1 MFYLVSILCQFAR
14 LTVLVAIVLPLFL
27 SSPASAFQIN
37 SDWTHPEVVVPV
49 IAHNP
54 GSHGTEWQTDLWIT
68 NPSGDEASVTLTFYP
83 QGKDAVVREVSVG
96 IYGARFFGDI
106 VLETFGLDDDKGLLL
121 VSAPETSLEVRGRIF
136 NTGGG
141 EGEFGQAFFGIPT
154 RRLSRQGFLSGVSTA
169 EGNRVSVGIANP
181 TERSFDVTMIV
192 RDADGNNVYRE
203 VVSLSPHELVQFNN
217 VAQLWGLPAADV
229 LTIYVQ
235 HPLDLEDSIYSY
247 ASVVRNDNGD
257 ATFIFGTAP
266 NSGPLRFEK

>member
-1 MFYLVSILCQFAR
+1 MSYLLSISCQFAR
-14 LTVLVAIVLPLFL
+14 WTVLVAVVLPLVL
-27 SSPASAFQIN
+27 ASPASAFQIN

-68 NPSGDEASVTLTFYP
+68 NPSGDASSVTLTFYP
-83 QGKDAVVREVSVG
+83 QGKDAIVSEAL
-96 IYGARFFGDI
+96 IGAYSALFFGDI

-154 RRLSRQGFLSGVSTA
+154 DRLSRQGFLSGVSTA

-192 RDADGNNVYRE
+192 RDADGNNLYSE
-203 VVSLSPHELVQFNN
+203 VVSLSPHQLVQFNN
-217 VAQLWGLPAADV
+217 VAQLWGLPATDV
-229 LTIYVQ
+229 LTLNIQ
-235 HPLDLEDSIYSY
+235 HNLDLEDSIYSY
-247 ASVVRNDNGD
+247 ASVVRNDTGD

-266 NSGPLRFEK
+266 NSGPV